1 LVVQE
6 QQVTLG
12 LTEYQETRDQ
22 LVNQDQ
28 WDHQGRQEY
37 TEQLVVPDP
46 QEEQDYLEREEQSVN
61 EVTMVLTVQSEL
73 TVTKELPEHKD
84 PPVRLDKPVEL
95 AETEKT
101 EYADEPV
108 MPELPDPMVP
118 WANQDLMVS

>member
-12 LTEYQETRDQ
+12 STEYQETRDQ

-46 QEEQDYLEREEQSVN
+46 QEEQDYL
-61 EVTMVLTVQSEL
+61 
-73 TVTKELPEHKD
+73 
-84 PPVRLDKPVEL
+84 
-95 AETEKT
+95 
-101 EYADEPV
+101 
-108 MPELPDPMVP
+108 
-118 WANQDLMVS
+118 